1 MERAATK
8 TISRTAASGHGGS
21 ARSEREPQLF
31 GERLCGINV
40 MLDPPETRG
49 DKQLRRRW
57 RECARRQKNRRAN
70 RAVIVVVAWDLHR
83 SLQWRVS
90 ERRLSR
96 YDTVRTATKT
106 AQVHVAK
113 GKHDLQRQRN
123 QRQHRT
129 VPSMVLNPAHPQF
142 TTCPDAMLAL

>member
-57 RECARRQKNRRAN
+57 RECEDHYTYRNARLMLQGLIDA
-70 RAVIVVVAWDLHR
+70 ASTVTTSR
-83 SLQWRVS
+83 STRCRSW
-90 ERRLSR
+90 
-96 YDTVRTATKT
+96 
-106 AQVHVAK
+106 
-113 GKHDLQRQRN
+113 
-123 QRQHRT
+123 
-129 VPSMVLNPAHPQF
+129 
-142 TTCPDAMLAL
+142 